1 MSSFLI
7 TGNYVILNNLYTK
20 KIFHVIMLIR
30 KDRDNMKCII
40 RGEKISVTSA
50 ISEYVET
57 KISRLDKYFKLDDV
71 TANVLVKVKGK
82 HQSVEV
88 TIPYDK
94 YTLRGEETKD
104 DLYAAID
111 LVVDKLEGQIRK
123 TKSKL
128 KKQIKKNETVLNF
141 DYELSEEEEYKNKI
155 VKRKQLELKPM
166 SEEEAILQ
174 LELLG
179 HDFFIYKDVHTNEI
193 DILYK
198 RKDGN
203 YGVIETND

>member
-1 MSSFLI
+1 
-7 TGNYVILNNLYTK
+7 
-20 KIFHVIMLIR
+20 MLVR

>member
-1 MSSFLI
+1 
-7 TGNYVILNNLYTK
+7 
-20 KIFHVIMLIR
+20 MLLR